1 MNPEQTLAHWRAEE
15 SEVRERLAERAGY
28 VRAEQLDGRSGI
40 QTLQAIFAGELPSP
54 PMADT
59 LGFVPIRIEHGL
71 AVFQGKPDFRYYN
84 PLGTVHG
91 GWFAA
96 LLDSAMGC
104 AVHSTLPAVKGY
116 TTLELKA
123 NYLRPMTST
132 TGTVYCEGKVIH
144 VGGRVATAE
153 ARLTDASGKLYA
165 HATTTCILL
174 RP

>member
-1 MNPEQTLAHWRAEE
+1 MTPMAPTASRGRLTETGTMNPEQTLAHWRAEE

-54 PMADT
+54 PMGDT

-71 AVFQGKPDFRYYN
+71 AVFQGKQEFRYYN

-96 LLDSAMGC
+96 LFRAYLYLSAIIRE
-104 AVHSTLPAVKGY
+104 APHSAHFRMY
-116 TTLELKA
+116 
-123 NYLRPMTST
+123 R
-132 TGTVYCEGKVIH
+132 
-144 VGGRVATAE
+144 
-153 ARLTDASGKLYA
+153 ARRR
-165 HATTTCILL
+165 C
-174 RP
+174 

>member
-71 AVFQGKPDFRYYN
+71 AVFQGKPISVITTRWEPF
-84 PLGTVHG
+84 T
-91 GWFAA
+91 AA
-96 LLDSAMGC
+96 G
-104 AVHSTLPAVKGY
+104 LPPCWIQ
-116 TTLELKA
+116 
-123 NYLRPMTST
+123 RW
-132 TGTVYCEGKVIH
+132 
-144 VGGRVATAE
+144 
-153 ARLTDASGKLYA
+153 
-165 HATTTCILL
+165 
-174 RP
+174 

>member
-71 AVFQGKPDFRYYN
+71 AVFQIGRASCRERGEV
-84 PLGTVHG
+84 LIVGTCCN
-91 GWFAA
+91 
-96 LLDSAMGC
+96 DQI
-104 AVHSTLPAVKGY
+104 
-116 TTLELKA
+116 E
-123 NYLRPMTST
+123 
-132 TGTVYCEGKVIH
+132 
-144 VGGRVATAE
+144 
-153 ARLTDASGKLYA
+153 
-165 HATTTCILL
+165 
-174 RP
+174 

>member
-71 AVFQGKPDFRYYN
+71 AVFSGKAGFPLLQPAGNRSRRLVCRPVGFSDGLRRAFDTARRQGLHHARTQGKPRTFSDR
-84 PLGTVHG
+84 
-91 GWFAA
+91 
-96 LLDSAMGC
+96 
-104 AVHSTLPAVKGY
+104 
-116 TTLELKA
+116 
-123 NYLRPMTST
+123 R
-132 TGTVYCEGKVIH
+132 
-144 VGGRVATAE
+144 RATR
-153 ARLTDASGKLYA
+153 ARRRNS
-165 HATTTCILL
+165 CS
-174 RP
+174 